1 MALPALLKKLFA
13 NEGAENKLKKEI
25 IPDLSPEYITNY
37 ENGTVTSSSAEKGI
51 GFGQKGDGEFAVIMN
66 GNHEEFGISLYQD
79 YGGGTLYDREML
91 KWHLDGLHG
100 YFVLNAIEPMGIDDI
115 KHYQT
120 TSLKGTVGG
129 KLTWAEKPV
138 ITLVDSWKDG
148 ENWYRKYSDGWIE
161 QGGYSSTWKW
171 LTLNIPF
178 SNINYTVIAT
188 LSLGQ
193 TDTSPAGGFTQVGQK
208 NTTSFFFRTAVGGS
222 QGLQLFSDPAH
233 WYACGY

>member
-13 NEGAENKLKKEI
+13 NEGAGNKLKKEI

-37 ENGTVTSSSAEKGI
+37 ENGTITSSSAEKGI

-79 YGGGTLYDREML
+79 YGGGTLYDKEML
-91 KWHLDGLHG
+91 KWGISNPRG
-100 YFVLNAIEPMGIDDI
+100 YFVLNAINPMAIDDI
-115 KHYQT
+115 KYYQT
-120 TSLKGTVGG
+120 TGLKGTTEG
-129 KLTWAEKPV
+129 KLTWNEKPV

-161 QGGYSSTWKW
+161 QGGCSSTWKW
-171 LTLNIPF
+171 LTLNTPF

-193 TDTSPAGGFTQVGQK
+193 TTISDAGGFTQVGEK
-208 NTTSFFFRTAVGGS
+208 STTSFFFRTVATGSGSAV
-222 QGLQLFSDPAH
+222 LYSDLAH